1 MALSSLPWTCLP
13 DGLVIA
19 VRLTPRSSKDAV
31 EGVEHLSDGK
41 AILKARVRAV
51 PEDGKANAALIKLLA
66 KTFATSASKVQLQ
79 SGATARIKILKIE
92 GAGAE
97 LAKQCAALFG

>member
-1 MALSSLPWTCLP
+1 MP